1 MEDLSGR
8 VVVITG
14 AAGGIGGATARA
26 LAARGAKLVLVDRS
40 QAALDALVAG
50 LGTEC
55 LTLVCDVASEA
66 DMDGMAAA
74 ALTRFGTIDALV
86 TTAAILRA
94 GEGMRT
100 LAQTGFAEW
109 RKIIDVN
116 LTGTFLS
123 NRAVLPAMLAQGR
136 GDIVNLSSTS
146 GRNGRAFDGPYSAS
160 KAGII
165 GLSESLSEEVSR
177 EGIRVQTLLP
187 DAVDTG
193 LWSQSG
199 GTALKPRNMLSPDRI
214 GEIICYLLALPR
226 DTYLLNSVVAPL
238 PARRRKTQGTPEAS

>member
-1 MEDLSGR
+1 L
-8 VVVITG
+8 
-14 AAGGIGGATARA
+14 AGNKRGIGSATARA
-26 LAARGAKLVLVDRS
+26 LAAKGARLVLLDRS
-40 QAALDALVAG
+40 QAALDALAAPLGVESLTMVA
-50 LGTEC
+50 
-55 LTLVCDVASEA
+55 DVSSEA
-66 DMDGMAAA
+66 DTAQMAER
-74 ALTRFGTIDALV
+74 ALARFGTIDALV

-94 GEGMRT
+94 GDGMRT
-100 LAQTGFAEW
+100 LAQTTFEEW
-109 RKIIDVN
+109 RKIIDIN

-136 GDIVNLSSTS
+136 GDIINLSSTS

-193 LWSQSG
+193 LWGQAG
-199 GTALKPRNMLSPDRI
+199 GAALKPRVLLSPDRI
-214 GEIICYLLALPR
+214 GAIITYLLALPR
-226 DTYLLNSVVAPL
+226 DTYLLNAVVAPL
-238 PARRRKTQGTPEAS
+238 PARRRKTVDRPEAQ